1 MIIVRL
7 TGGLG
12 NQLFQYAIGKA
23 LSIISNEKMLFD
35 VSSYTS
41 DKLRNYELGIFNLG
55 IDFAETADVKKNQ
68 HAYPFIM
75 DRIKYKVLRKSIPY
89 YRFPVLKEQ
98 SFVYDVNY
106 SNFRNRNVY
115 LDGYWQS
122 ENYFRHIKQTLLTD
136 LKLDERTLSIE
147 MKCYKQEIENSNSSV
162 SIHIR
167 RGDYL
172 SNPTT
177 TAYHGICDLAYYDKA
192 MSKIENH
199 VENPIYFVFSD
210 DKEYVKEVFAHKK
223 NMIIIENLSKDHEEL
238 ILMSMCKHNI
248 IANSSFS
255 WWGAW
260 LNQHRDAIKIAP
272 QKWFNDPLMQLQTKD
287 ILPDCWY
294 KI

>member
-35 VSSYTS
+35 VSSYTW
-41 DKLRNYELGIFNLG
+41 DKLRNYELGIFNLS
-55 IDFAETADVKKNQ
+55 IDLADSIDVKKIQ
-68 HAYPFIM
+68 EASPFII

-98 SFVYDVNY
+98 SFNFDLNY
-106 SNFRNRNVY
+106 SNFRNRYVY
-115 LDGYWQS
+115 LEGYWQS
-122 ENYFRHIKQTLLTD
+122 ENYFKHIKQLILND
-136 LKLDERTLSIE
+136 LKLDDRILSNE
-147 MKCYKQEIENSNSSV
+147 MKAYQQVIERSNSSV
-162 SIHIR
+162 SLHIR
-167 RGDYL
+167 RGDYI

-177 TAYHGICDLAYYDKA
+177 TAFHGVCDLGYYDKA
-192 MSKIENH
+192 MSTIEKH
-199 VENPIYFVFSD
+199 IENPIYFVFSD

-223 NMIIIENLSKDHEEL
+223 NMIIIEDVSMDYEEL

-260 LNQHRDAIKIAP
+260 LNQHKDAIRIAP
-272 QKWFNDPLMQLQTKD
+272 KKWFNDPLMQLQTKD

>member
-35 VSSYTS
+35 VSSYNS

-55 IDFAETADVKKNQ
+55 IDFAETADVIKNQ
-68 HAYPFIM
+68 HASPFIM

-98 SFVYDVNY
+98 SFDFDLNY
-106 SNFRNRNVY
+106 TNFRNRNVY

-122 ENYFRHIKQTLLTD
+122 ENYFRHIKQILLTD
-136 LKLDERTLSIE
+136 LKLDELTLSIE

-223 NMIIIENLSKDHEEL
+223 NMIIIENVSKDHEEL

-294 KI
+294 RI

>member
-23 LSIISNEKMLFD
+23 LAIVSNEKMMFD
-35 VSSYTS
+35 VSSYACDT
-41 DKLRNYELGIFNLG
+41 LRNYELGVFNLG
-55 IDFAETADVKKNQ
+55 IDLADSTDVKKIQ
-68 HAYPFIM
+68 EASPFII
-75 DRIKYKVLRKSIPY
+75 DRIKFKVLRKSIPY

-98 SFVYDVNY
+98 SFNFDVNY
-106 SNFRNRNVY
+106 TNFRNRHVY
-115 LDGYWQS
+115 LEGYWQS
-122 ENYFRHIKQTLLTD
+122 ENYFKHIKQILLTD
-136 LKLDERTLSIE
+136 LKLDESTLSIE
-147 MKCYKQEIENSNSSV
+147 IKCYQQGIERSNSSV
-162 SIHIR
+162 SLHIR
-167 RGDYL
+167 RGDYI

-177 TAYHGICDLAYYDKA
+177 TAYHGICDLAYYDQA
-192 MSKIENH
+192 MLTIEKH
-199 VENPIYFVFSD
+199 IDNPIYYVFSD

-223 NMIIIENLSKDHEEL
+223 NVIIIENISKDYEEL

-260 LNQHRDAIKIAP
+260 LNQHKDSIKIAP
-272 QKWFNDPLMQLQTKD
+272 KKWFNDPLMQLQTKD
-287 ILPDCWY
+287 ILPKCWY